1 MDYTD
6 VFKDDIRYSATEQ
19 RFATAGAIA
28 EAIYYGVYDDIK
40 NDVDLYN
47 RIEFYESNDGVSIYL
62 TTSDGGLIWIMNTN
76 TTFIDN
82 WYGDKKAVTWDKDSQ
97 EFYNTKMQ
105 VLFEPARKKLTYFRR
120 HI

>member
-6 VFKDDIRYSATEQ
+6 AFKDDIRYSATEQ

-47 RIEFYESNDGVSIYL
+47 RIEFYESNDGVSVYL
-62 TTSDGGLIWIMNTN
+62 RTSDGGLIWVMNTN
-76 TTFIDN
+76 STFVNAWRNLKID
-82 WYGDKKAVTWDKDSQ
+82 KWDQDSKD
-97 EFYNTKMQ
+97 FYNTKMHL
-105 VLFEPARKKLTYFRR
+105 LFEPARKKLTQIMIYA
-120 HI
+120 